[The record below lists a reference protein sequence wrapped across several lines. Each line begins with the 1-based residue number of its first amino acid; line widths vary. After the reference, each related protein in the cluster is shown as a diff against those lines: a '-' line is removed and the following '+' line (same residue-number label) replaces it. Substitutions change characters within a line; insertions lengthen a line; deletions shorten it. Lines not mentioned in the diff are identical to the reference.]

1 MPRLW
6 NDTIEA
12 HRHEVRNAI
21 LDAAGTLASEEGL
34 LATTMSRIAERA
46 GIGRAT
52 LYKYFPDAESVLLAW
67 HEQHVTEHVDQ
78 LVELAS
84 SGDSAG
90 ARLDAMLTR
99 YAEICFFR
107 GRHGTQDVGALVHQE
122 KEVTDAERRLRD
134 LFRDVLAEAGIA
146 GDIRNDV
153 DPGELAVYCLHAL
166 SAAASLRSEAA
177 TKRLVSVTLNALR
190 TPVS

>member
-6 NDTIEA
+6 NDTIET

-21 LDAAGTLASEEGL
+21 LGAAGTLASEEGL
-34 LATTMSRIAERA
+34 LAATMSRIAERA

-67 HEQHVTEHVDQ
+67 HEQHVAEHVDQ
-78 LVELAS
+78 LVELAAN
-84 SGDSAG
+84 GDSAG
-90 ARLDAMLTR
+90 ARLEAMLMR
-99 YAEICFFR
+99 YAQISFFR
-107 GRHGTQDVGALVHQE
+107 GRHGTQDVSALVHQE
-122 KEVTDAERRLRD
+122 EKVTNAERRLHE
-134 LFRDVLAEAGIA
+134 LFRDVLAEAGAA
-146 GDIRNDV
+146 GDIRDDV

-177 TKRLVSVTLNALR
+177 TKRLVSVTLSALS
-190 TPVS
+190 P